1 MFSQELKIPK
11 SRVAILIGKKG
22 EIKRLIERKTNSNIN
37 ISKEGEVEITSED
50 GINIFDA
57 KPVISAIGRGFNPD
71 VALMLLD
78 ETFSLIIISLKDYAR
93 TEKDMIRIRSRLIG
107 KMGKA
112 RAMLEKLTNTFISVQ
127 GKTVGVIGKTENVD
141 IAKRAL
147 EKLLQGA
154 PHGNVY
160 KFIEIQ
166 KKHNLK

>member
-1 MFSQELKIPK
+1 MNSKMFSQELKIPK

-50 GINIFDA
+50 EINIFDA

-112 RAMLEKLTNTFISVQ
+112 RAMLEKLTNTFISVAN
-127 GKTVGVIGKTENVD
+127 I
-141 IAKRAL
+141 
-147 EKLLQGA
+147 
-154 PHGNVY
+154 
-160 KFIEIQ
+160 
-166 KKHNLK
+166 